1 MTITTNKAQ
10 FSVGQTQLHRTL
22 DWKAAFWLASGVPAL
37 ILFTIGGVAGVAG
50 NLTFI
55 VFAVSIT
62 FGLIQSLTYAEIA
75 GLFPSKSGGASVYG
89 SIAWL
94 RYAKPIAPLSVWCNW
109 LAWTPGLSLGCTIA
123 AAYIL
128 NTLAPIPV
136 FTETSPEVIAFLAV
150 HPGTELAQA
159 ITTVTADATP
169 AIRTWTLYEGSLGP
183 VRMSLNGVFWISVVL
198 CLISFAI
205 QHGGILRSSRFQKY
219 LGLIVLVPMLIV
231 GIVPIVTGQIGW
243 DNYTPLA
250 PLTAAFVPETTTWSI
265 SGWTLI
271 FAALFLA
278 GYAAYAFET
287 AICYTSEFKN
297 PGHDTVRAIIYSGL
311 LCLVVTSLVP
321 FTFQGVLG
329 LDGMLAETIV
339 DGSGVAEAMARMV
352 GGSAIVT
359 HVMIML
365 MVLAVMLLI
374 MTALAGSART
384 LYQGAVDGWLPR
396 YLTRVNEHGAP
407 TAAMWTDLIF
417 NLLLLTIA
425 TADAA
430 SFFFVMAVSNC
441 CYFIFN
447 FLNLNAGWIHRIDNG
462 HIHRPWRAPRIALV
476 AGTILSFVNA
486 MLMGAGAKVWHPH
499 ALYAG
504 FIAAAMILPVFL
516 YRHYVQD
523 RGRFPDHML
532 ADIGITQ
539 DTLKTRKAGVLPYLA
554 LAGGVTV
561 MLVANWVFTTG

>member
-1 MTITTNKAQ
+1 MTLTTHKAQ

-22 DWKAAFWLASGVPAL
+22 DWRAAFWLASGVPAL

-50 NLTFI
+50 HLTFI

-128 NTLAPIPV
+128 NALAPIPV
-136 FTETSPEVIAFLAV
+136 FTETSPEVNAFLTAY
-150 HPGTELAQA
+150 PGTELAHA
-159 ITTVTADATP
+159 IAFVTADATP

-183 VRMSLNGVFWISVVL
+183 VRMSLNGVFWIGVAL

-219 LGLIVLVPMLIV
+219 LGLIVLVPLLIA
-231 GIVPIVTGQIGW
+231 GIVPIVTGQIDW
-243 DNYTPLA
+243 DNYAPLA

-297 PGHDTVRAIIYSGL
+297 PGHDTVRAIVYSGL

-329 LDGMLAETIV
+329 LDGMLAEPIV

-352 GGSAIVT
+352 GGSGIVT

-384 LYQGAVDGWLPR
+384 LYQGALDGWLPR

-430 SFFFVMAVSNC
+430 SFFFVIAVSNC

-462 HIHRPWRAPRIALV
+462 HIHRPWRAPRIALA
-476 AGTILSFVNA
+476 AGTGLSFVNA

-504 FIAAAMILPVFL
+504 FIAAALILPVFL

-532 ADIGITQ
+532 ADIGIKQGDLT
-539 DTLKTRKAGVLPYLA
+539 TRKAGVLPYFA
-554 LAGGVTV
+554 LAGGVAV
-561 MLVANWVFTTG
+561 MLVANWIFTTS